1 MIAAPAAMRRYAAPI
16 VRDETITKATLRPE
30 PGGNAMMK
38 PSLAWLSF
46 ALGLV
51 AASAAAAQ
59 DYPARAVRLIV
70 PFAPGGPADMLARAI
85 APSLSVAL
93 KQPITIENKGGA
105 GGAIGVDT
113 VLKSPADGYTIGLTG
128 PGALVSLPFMTNL
141 PYNVERDV
149 APIVRVATVSGVIV
163 AGPKSGFKSLA
174 DLVAYART
182 RPGQVHFGS
191 AGSGTTTHLAG
202 ELLNMEA
209 GIKLVHVPY
218 RGAAPALADMLGGH
232 VQLML
237 PDLPAVLEQIRAG
250 AVNGLAITSPNRSP
264 FVPDLPTTTELGFPQ
279 VISYSWYGLIAPAG
293 TPAAVRARIQAVTME
308 ALASPD
314 VLAQIATLGGTP
326 TPGTGEEFASSI
338 SSEQKKWKRVIDATG
353 AIE

>member
-1 MIAAPAAMRRYAAPI
+1 
-16 VRDETITKATLRPE
+16 
-30 PGGNAMMK
+30 MMK
-38 PSLAWLSF
+38 LSAVRLLF
-46 ALGLV
+46 ALVLV
-51 AASAAAAQ
+51 LSTPLAAQ
-59 DYPARAVRLIV
+59 DYPARPIRLVV

-85 APSLSVAL
+85 APTMSAAL
-93 KQPITIENKGGA
+93 RQPITIENKAGA

-113 VLKSPADGYTIGLTG
+113 VAKSAADGHTIGLSG
-128 PGALVSLPFMTNL
+128 PGALVSLPFMTTL
-141 PYNVERDV
+141 PYNVERDI

-163 AGPKSGFKSLA
+163 AGPKTGFKSLA
-174 DLVAYART
+174 ELIAYAKAH
-182 RPGQVHFGS
+182 PGQVHFGS

-237 PDLPAVLEQIRAG
+237 PDLPAVLEQIRSG
-250 AVNGLAITSPNRSP
+250 AVTGLALTSPGRSP

-293 TPAAVRARIQAVTME
+293 TSAAIRGRVQAVALE

-314 VLAQIATLGGTP
+314 VLRQIATLGGTP
-326 TPGTGEEFASSI
+326 TPGTATEFATLI
-338 SSEQKKWKRVIDATG
+338 SGEQRKWKRVIEATG
-353 AIE
+353 AKVE

>member
-1 MIAAPAAMRRYAAPI
+1 
-16 VRDETITKATLRPE
+16 
-30 PGGNAMMK
+30 MMK
-38 PSLAWLSF
+38 PSSAWLLF

-51 AASAAAAQ
+51 VATPLAAQ
-59 DYPARAVRLIV
+59 DYPVKPIRLVV

-85 APSLSVAL
+85 APAMSATL
-93 KQPITIENKGGA
+93 KQPITIENRGGA
-105 GGAIGVDT
+105 GGAIGVDA
-113 VLKSPADGYTIGLTG
+113 VVKSAADGYTIGLSG
-128 PGALVSLPFMTNL
+128 PGALVSLPFMTTL
-141 PYNVERDV
+141 SYNVERDV

-174 DLVAYART
+174 DLVAYAKT

-237 PDLPAVLEQIRAG
+237 PDLPAALEQIRAG
-250 AVNGLAITSPNRSP
+250 TVNGLAITSPSRSP

-293 TPAAVRARIQAVTME
+293 TPAGIRGRVQAVAME
-308 ALASPD
+308 ALASRD

-326 TPGTGEEFASSI
+326 TPGTAEEFAALI
-338 SSEQKKWKRVIDATG
+338 TSEQKKWKRVIEATG
-353 AIE
+353 AKIE